1 MKLNRKL
8 TTLAA
13 TGLLVAALSLSAG
26 AAYLNSTECPAGGTG
41 VCTAATQNC
50 GFEGGGMRGHRV
62 GRLHERPVEVFANIT
77 EQDVADVL
85 TEMRDGKTLGE
96 LAQNAGVM
104 DELKQTLLSDAK
116 ENLDAA
122 VADGRLTQEE
132 ADTRYADMEARIT
145 DTDFD
150 GTNRPDFAGQGMG
163 RGRGKGRGRNLRNTT
178 SNQIAE

>member
-1 MKLNRKL
+1 MKLNNKM

-41 VCTAATQNC
+41 VCTASTQNC
-50 GFEGGGMRGHRV
+50 GFQSRGMRGNGI

-85 TEMRDGKTLGE
+85 TEMQDGKTLGE
-96 LAQNAGVM
+96 LAESAGVM
-104 DELKQTLLSDAK
+104 DELKQTLLDDAK
-116 ENLDAA
+116 ESLEAA
-122 VADGRLTQEE
+122 VTDGRLTQED
-132 ADTRYADMEARIT
+132 ADTRYSDMETRIT

-150 GTNRPDFAGQGMG
+150 GMNRPDFAGQGMG
-163 RGRGKGRGRNLRNTT
+163 RGQGKGRGCNLRNAT
-178 SNQIAE
+178 SAE